1 MFSLFKKREFF
12 THSEKERVIEAIR
25 LAENRTSGEIR
36 IFIESRCRFVDPLD
50 RAAEIFWSLKMEQ
63 TKEKNAVLVYMAYK
77 DRQLAIMG
85 DEGIHKKVGAEF
97 WNNEVKQ
104 MLSRFSKH
112 DYADG
117 IISIINDIGN
127 ALHEHF
133 PYNRE
138 TDKNELP
145 DDIIFGA

>member
-1 MFSLFKKREFF
+1 MFSLFKKKEFF
-12 THSEKERVIEAIR
+12 THSEQEQVIEAIR
-25 LAENRTSGEIR
+25 LAESRTSGEVR

-50 RAAEIFWSLKMEQ
+50 RAAEIFWALKMEQ

-97 WNNEVKQ
+97 WNKEVKQ
-104 MLSRFSKH
+104 MISRFSGH
-112 DYADG
+112 DYAEG
-117 IISIINDIGN
+117 IISIINDIRI
-127 ALHEHF
+127 ALEKHF